1 MVQITDTNPTL
12 VTLPADRSRAAF
24 LRQQRGVLGRRNAVT
39 APELSAPK
47 RRVIGVL
54 AGLTG
59 GTSLFADRLL
69 VGLVIGAVALFDLL
83 PVCIVIGLVALFVLL
98 LVGLVIGT
106 LPRIVLGAVVRVLR
120 ALLAAP
126 GVARVPLFCVER
138 HSVCPIEVPA
148 SARPGGRRHDAAA
161 RVAARRRCQIEAE
174 RGGRLTPRGRRS
186 LAAVVTPP
194 DDLMMIAAD
203 EVPPPPTHFGLVPET
218 YPPNVT

>member
-54 AGLTG
+54 AGQTG

-83 PVCIVIGLVALFVLL
+83 PVCSVIGLVAVFVLL

-106 LPRIVLGAVVRVLR
+106 LPRIVLCAPVGVLR
-120 ALLAAP
+120 ALLPAS
-126 GVARVPLFCVER
+126 GVARVPLFCVKR

-148 SARPGGRRHDAAA
+148 SARRRPTQRRRRAGRGLAPVSGRIGEGREGSRHAAA
-161 RVAARRRCQIEAE
+161 IARCRRTAA
-174 RGGRLTPRGRRS
+174 G
-186 LAAVVTPP
+186 
-194 DDLMMIAAD
+194 
-203 EVPPPPTHFGLVPET
+203 
-218 YPPNVT
+218 